1 MKYKTEFN
9 FQKAVIVDEKMI
21 REMVKEIEKYCDLIE
36 YSSKLEKG
44 GTIDFESLE
53 ELINFENSKVNSLKS
68 IYITARDKEYKNRIS
83 VEIEAFSVF
92 VSQFCNTISVE
103 MTIDSTDKKAAF
115 ETKMK
120 EIFERHEQ
128 EKKYNAISKNAI
140 FNVLFA
146 AYIIAVLF
154 VAVSF
159 IMSGFESV
167 NKRLLDVW
175 FVLSICYLIKLPFEK
190 LQKKYYPPIVFYLG
204 DGISIYD
211 KNERARDGFFW
222 TVIVGGIIGVI
233 FLVVE
238 LFFSK

>member
-53 ELINFENSKVNSLKS
+53 ELFSFENSKVNSLKS

-83 VEIEAFSVF
+83 VKIESYSVF
-92 VSQFCNTISVE
+92 ITQFYDTISVE
-103 MTIDSTDKKAAF
+103 MTIDSVDKKAAF
-115 ETKMK
+115 EAKMQ
-120 EIFERHEQ
+120 EIFARHEQ
-128 EKKYNAISKNAI
+128 GKRYNIISKNGI

-146 AYIIAVLF
+146 AYVIAVLC
-154 VAVSF
+154 VSVSF
-159 IMSGFESV
+159 IMSGFETV
-167 NKRLLDVW
+167 NKNLLNVW
-175 FVLSICYLIKLPFEK
+175 LALSICYLIKLPVEK

-204 DGISIYD
+204 DGITIYD
-211 KNERARDGFFW
+211 RNEKARDGFFW

-233 FLVVE
+233 FLIVE
-238 LFFSK
+238 LFFSM